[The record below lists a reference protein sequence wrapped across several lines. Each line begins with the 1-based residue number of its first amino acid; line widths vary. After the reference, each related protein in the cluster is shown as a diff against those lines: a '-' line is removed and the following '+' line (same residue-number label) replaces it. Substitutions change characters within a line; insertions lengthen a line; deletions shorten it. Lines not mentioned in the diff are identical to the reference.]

1 MAEQEA
7 KDSAAKTRIITH
19 LNADHHESLVRYLE
33 HYCKLSP
40 WQAYDARMTDITLSN
55 MAFECGGKTYNI
67 PLKPPMDSYRDA
79 RERAVQMDKESLQGL
94 GRSDITITE
103 FLPAKGA
110 FAVMFAIICATF
122 VGYSQRW
129 WFGKEQI
136 VELVLG
142 SAFARFSFTI
152 QPYLITFLLVVHTS
166 EMLYMALYKLP
177 SHSVNPR
184 SLLFWKWTATTFIE
198 GVQAFGRFNGLV
210 KAKQD
215 KKAKEKH

>member
-7 KDSAAKTRIITH
+7 KDSASKTRIITH

-55 MAFECGGKTYNI
+55 MSFECGGKTYNI

-110 FAVMFAIICATF
+110 SALMFAIICATF
-122 VGYSQRW
+122 LGYSQRW
-129 WFGKEQI
+129 WFGRGQI
-136 VELVLG
+136 VEQLLG
-142 SAFARFSFTI
+142 PSFARFSHTI

-166 EMLYMALYKLP
+166 EMLYTALYKLP

-184 SLLFWKWTATTFIE
+184 SLLFWKWTGTTFIE